1 MPRSSKSE
9 KILKKFFKFNFKFN
23 LKFKWRRSEL
33 MRLTICLSR
42 HLVKDMKIS
51 DKMIQRLVQS
61 VFRELKQQ
69 NSVQFKEKED
79 KVFQRACEIIK
90 NEYHK
95 EAQLD
100 DQVQKMMDDLERQ
113 NPGEFQR
120 YKMFPL
126 LKKRLAKE
134 KGIIL

>member
-1 MPRSSKSE
+1 M
-9 KILKKFFKFNFKFN
+9 
-23 LKFKWRRSEL
+23 
-33 MRLTICLSR
+33 TIGAHR
-42 HLVKDMKIS
+42 HLVKDMRVT

-61 VFRELKQQ
+61 VFRELKEQ
-69 NSVQFKEKED
+69 NSVQFKEKEE
-79 KVFQRACEIIK
+79 KVFQRACEIIAQ
-90 NEYHK
+90 EYQR

-100 DQVQKMMDDLERQ
+100 IEVNKMMDNLERQ

-134 KGIIL
+134 KGIVL